1 MRRRTILR
9 QFDSFPSR
17 HLLRARVLSYVVLA
31 ALLTLPLAVHAD
43 PPSPPT
49 KPTPDSQLKDV
60 EQELQRQ
67 RAQDKSL
74 AEREAAL
81 QKEIE
86 GLRNQL
92 VSAAA
97 AARVHEQSVNEHRR
111 TLTRLEAEEKI
122 KVEAL
127 DGRRRQLSDL
137 LMALAR
143 HAQRPPEALVAL
155 PASPE
160 DTIRAALLLAAA
172 VPELEAEA
180 SSLKSDIDD
189 LDTVRKAETQT
200 REGLDKESRELA
212 SDRSRLEGLVA
223 QRSSLQQQ
231 TQAERRQAQAE
242 ADRLAHEAKDIKE
255 LMERLEDDRAQRA
268 AEAIKRKPPAAVA
281 AVPAP
286 ALPRNPSVNTDLAA
300 LPRAIAPV
308 TGRLVSP
315 FGARGDGGSTN
326 RGVTLEVSSGASVL
340 APFAGRV
347 VYAGPFR
354 DYGQL
359 LIIEHGEGYHLL
371 LAGLGRIDS
380 ALGES
385 VLAGEPI
392 GIVGTPGNTV
402 TGSGGKSSRFYL
414 ELRRNGRPID
424 PMPWLG
430 ASTDKVSG

>member
-1 MRRRTILR
+1 MRRHTVLPRFDFSPLRHPAHARGLLVVVILI
-9 QFDSFPSR
+9 
-17 HLLRARVLSYVVLA
+17 
-31 ALLTLPLAVHAD
+31 LLTIPLYSRAD
-43 PPSPPT
+43 PPTPAA

-67 RAQDKSL
+67 REQDKSL
-74 AEREAAL
+74 AEREATL
-81 QKEIE
+81 QREID
-86 GLRNQL
+86 GLRDQL
-92 VSAAA
+92 VAAA
-97 AARVHEQSVNEHRR
+97 ATARVHEQSVSQHRQ
-111 TLTRLEAEEKI
+111 TLARLESEEKT
-122 KVEAL
+122 KVDAL

-155 PASPE
+155 PATPE

-180 SSLKSDIDD
+180 SSLKTDIDD
-189 LDTVRKAETQT
+189 LDTVRKAEAET
-200 REGLDKESRELA
+200 REGLEKESRELA
-212 SDRSRLEGLVA
+212 ADRSRLEGLVA
-223 QRSSLQQQ
+223 QRSNLQQQ
-231 TQAERRQAQAE
+231 TQAERRKAQAE

-255 LMERLEDDRAQRA
+255 LMERLEVDRVQRA
-268 AEAIKRKPPAAVA
+268 AEAVKRKPPAVVA
-281 AVPAP
+281 AVPDP
-286 ALPRNPSVNTDLAA
+286 TPPHNPSINTDLAA

-308 TGRLVSP
+308 NGRLLSP

-326 RGVTLEVSSGASVL
+326 RGVTLEVPSGTSVL

-392 GIVGTPGNTV
+392 GILGNQGNAV
-402 TGSGGKSSRFYL
+402 AGSGGNFSRLYL
-414 ELRRNGRPID
+414 ELRHNGRPID